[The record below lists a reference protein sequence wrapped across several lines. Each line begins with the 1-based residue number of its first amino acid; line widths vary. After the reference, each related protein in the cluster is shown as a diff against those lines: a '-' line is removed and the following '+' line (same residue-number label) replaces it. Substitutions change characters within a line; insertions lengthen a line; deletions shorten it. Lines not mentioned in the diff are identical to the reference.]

1 MKNLHL
7 LLLLAFCA
15 PALNAAADEELRVV
29 TEETLAA
36 QAAEQPSWGATLTG
50 WWQGATGRGE
60 QAAATLKKLQEQ
72 GTAAFKTAREYLAPA
87 GQKIGEAASA
97 LAGAFQSGQ
106 EAAAMLG
113 KQAYWL
119 NESRKFKGYL
129 SHPNG
134 RLLVQGSAYQ
144 SIADSMLQDIYLSL
158 RAFDAL
164 PSNTR
169 NQFKS
174 LADLLLSSATLTEQ
188 VYTLGINKH
197 VELAQAL
204 TAAASSTIVQQADI
218 SSLTGYIGKYLYG
231 NSKAYA
237 SIASQMQALNNDFA
251 HNLYEGAV
259 EQFIG
264 IQIAAYLANALDL
277 FNTLDKDMVVR
288 LSLDRNLQPQL
299 NEAADLVQQIIK
311 QGIDKQNAQQKIL
324 QAQQEALQAQQKQLE
339 DVTKERDE
347 YADRLGMLLQQ
358 AAQHKMSQPAQQQGA
373 PTHARGTGA
382 QGRGLGGPMYTVE
395 EPEEESAAAASSSTQ
410 GLLGNTPIIEDYESE
425 PGSSE

>member
-7 LLLLAFCA
+7 LLLLALCA
-15 PALNAAADEELRVV
+15 PALNAAANGEELRVQ
-29 TEETLAA
+29 TAETQAAQAA
-36 QAAEQPSWGATLTG
+36 QAAEQAGWGETFTG
-50 WWQGATGRGE
+50 WWQAAKGRGE
-60 QAAATLKKLQEQ
+60 QAAAALQQFQEQ
-72 GTAAFKTAREYLAPA
+72 YLAPA
-87 GQKIGEAASA
+87 GQKLGEAAEVV
-97 LAGAFQSGQ
+97 AGAFRSGQ
-106 EAAAMLG
+106 QAASMLG
-113 KQAYWL
+113 RQAYWL

-197 VELAQAL
+197 EQLAQAI
-204 TAAASSTIVQQADI
+204 TAAASSTVGQQADI

-237 SIASQMQALNNDFA
+237 SIATQMQALNNEFA
-251 HNLYEGAV
+251 HNLYEGTV

-264 IQIAAYLANALDL
+264 IQIAAHLANALDL
-277 FNTLDKDMVVR
+277 FNTLDKNMVVE
-288 LSLDRNLQPQL
+288 LNLDRNLQPQL
-299 NEAADLVQQIIK
+299 NEAAGLAQQIIQ
-311 QGIDKQNAQQKIL
+311 QGIEKQNAQQAQLTQL
-324 QAQQEALQAQQKQLE
+324 QKQVTEQEAEIKALE
-339 DVTKERDE
+339 YSK
-347 YADRLGMLLQQ
+347 ASLQQ
-358 AAQHKMSQPAQQQGA
+358 LVRGMSQAPEAPAQTGA
-373 PTHARGTGA
+373 PGGA
-382 QGRGLGGPMYTVE
+382 TLIE
-395 EPEEESAAAASSSTQ
+395 EYEGEQTEAAASSST
-410 GLLGNTPIIEDYESE
+410 
-425 PGSSE
+425 